1 MTLSFLF
8 DVEFDPAIVGVRA
21 SHRDRRQIIEHS
33 VGVPLNGRLA
43 GLAHE
48 VCPGPEC
55 RRITADSH
63 PVTPAR
69 SVMTAQ
75 STVDS
80 GTLQGIPR
88 TLAKSRLGAGPAP
101 PHPAQTGSSRPIPL

>member
-21 SHRDRRQIIEHS
+21 SHRDRRQIIEHG

-80 GTLQGIPR
+80 GTLQGIPPNSGEI
-88 TLAKSRLGAGPAP
+88 TAWGGPSRA
-101 PHPAQTGSSRPIPL
+101 RPG